1 MVLSKMISLQ
11 RNCLNCRSMISN
23 LTSEL
28 MALGNSSMAN
38 NSVNMTTLKNIGAA
52 EQYFK
57 MGVLREAEDIKDG
70 IGKMSF

>member
-1 MVLSKMISLQ
+1 
-11 RNCLNCRSMISN
+11 MISN

-38 NSVNMTTLKNIGAA
+38 NSVNLTTLKNIGAA

>member
-1 MVLSKMISLQ
+1 MIT
-11 RNCLNCRSMISN
+11 N

-28 MALGNSSMAN
+28 MALGNSSMT
-38 NSVNMTTLKNIGAA
+38 VNMTTLKNIGAA

>member
-1 MVLSKMISLQ
+1 MIT
-11 RNCLNCRSMISN
+11 N

-28 MALGNSSMAN
+28 MALGNSSMAS
-38 NSVNMTTLKNIGAA
+38 NSVNLTTLKNIGAA